1 MLRKTILAG
10 LSLLILLSL
19 RTASTADAAA
29 NYVAVDMACSVGGGV
44 DALLSWVGASTA
56 TPKYLDVSLHNNG
69 WQVGTFASL
78 NVAAPQSSIIASG
91 LMPNAVYFV
100 RVNQQMSGGLW
111 DASPTFAFRTPPDC
125 PLLLASPTLSITTT
139 TTESGGGGA
148 TATPPSAGTGDNC
161 HPAYYGACLR
171 KDAVDYDC
179 QGGGGDGPDFI
190 RGPVYL
196 SGGSDPFELDKDG
209 DGIGCNE

>member
-1 MLRKTILAG
+1 MLTKTILAG
-10 LSLLILLSL
+10 LSLLIVFSL

-29 NYVAVDMACSVGGGV
+29 DYVAVDMACSAGGGV
-44 DALLSWVGASTA
+44 DVLVSWLGASTA
-56 TPKYLDVSLHNNG
+56 TPKFLDVSLHNNG
-69 WQVGTFASL
+69 WQLGTFASL

-100 RVNQQMSGGLW
+100 RVNQRTTAGAQDM
-111 DASPTFAFRTPPDC
+111 SPTFAFRTPSDC
-125 PLLLASPTLSITTT
+125 ALLLAKPTLNITTT
-139 TTESGGGGA
+139 TTEGGGS
-148 TATPPSAGTGDNC
+148 TATPPSAGTGENC

-171 KDAVDYDC
+171 RDAVDYDC